1 MIRLKIKELA
11 QEKGISQYRLAKDSG
26 VDIRTVQR
34 IFRDPYRIIT
44 TETLDRF
51 ARVLQVDAS
60 ELVES
65 VADEGQGN

>member
-1 MIRLKIKELA
+1 MIRLKIKEIA

-34 IFRDPYRIIT
+34 IFRDPFRIVT

-65 VADEGQGN
+65 VPDEGQE